1 MARNRLRKKN
11 SGESVF
17 PSVLAVVLLGATTLA
32 LSYLW
37 LCGRCEDLGRKLKD
51 LEQQKLALQRRIVNE
66 EYKWS
71 NMTSPKNME
80 KLLQMHGLVMTWPT
94 EKSVVRIHTSSS
106 QDDQA
111 SLAKRDYAQHTGAP
125 VND

>member
-1 MARNRLRKKN
+1 MPRNRLRKKN
-11 SGESVF
+11 SSETAF
-17 PSVLAVVLLGATTLA
+17 LWILAVVLLGATTLA

-37 LCGRCEDLGRKLKD
+37 LCSGCDDLGRRLKH

-71 NMTSPKNME
+71 NMTSPQNME
-80 KLLQMHGLVMTWPT
+80 KLLQRHGLVMTWPS
-94 EKSVVRIHTSSS
+94 EKSIVRIRRSAAEDPSSPS
-106 QDDQA
+106 
-111 SLAKRDYAQHTGAP
+111 RREYAQHTGAP